1 MAKTSIS
8 KEILE
13 EVHKLDAP
21 KQERVLEF
29 ARSLANEQP
38 PGLPGKHLLRFAGI
52 IDRDDLRE
60 IARAIENGCERV
72 GHSERH
78 MR

>member
-1 MAKTSIS
+1 MAETSIL
-8 KEILE
+8 KDILDEI
-13 EVHKLDAP
+13 HKLDTP
-21 KQERVLEF
+21 KKERVLEF

-38 PGLPGKHLLRFAGI
+38 SGLPGKHLLRFAGI

-72 GHSERH
+72 DHDEW
-78 MR
+78 

>member
-1 MAKTSIS
+1 MLE
-8 KEILE
+8 EILE
-13 EVHKLDAP
+13 EAHKLDTP
-21 KQERVLEF
+21 KQERVLAF
-29 ARSLANEQP
+29 ARSLANDQLT
-38 PGLPGKHLLRFAGI
+38 GLPGKHLLRFAGK
-52 IDRDDLRE
+52 IDRDDLSE